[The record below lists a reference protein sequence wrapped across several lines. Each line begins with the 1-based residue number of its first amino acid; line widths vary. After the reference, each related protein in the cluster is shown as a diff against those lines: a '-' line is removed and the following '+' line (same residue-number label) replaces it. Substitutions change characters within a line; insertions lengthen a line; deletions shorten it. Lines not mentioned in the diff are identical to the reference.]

1 MKPSDFVKQFY
12 PFARETETKT
22 GISALFILAQA
33 AHESAYGNA
42 APGFMFFGKK
52 DFDGINGNEQLL
64 RTTEYSQRMDL
75 KFPEII
81 SITPCVRNG
90 LPYYKYVVRDY
101 FRKYNTPEES
111 FTDHAQFFFKNKRYV
126 DSLLVKEDPRE
137 FARRIAADGYATD
150 PNYATLL
157 ISMIDKIE
165 TLVPKEVINAGS
177 SVGYQG

>member
-1 MKPSDFVKQFY
+1 MKSEDFVKRFY
-12 PFARETETKT
+12 PFAQVTQTKT

-33 AHESAYGNA
+33 AHESAYGAA
-42 APGFMFFGKK
+42 APGNMFFGKK
-52 DFDGINGNEQLL
+52 DDDGTNGNEQLL

-90 LPYYKYVVRDY
+90 LPYYKYVVRDW

-111 FTDHAQFFFKNKRYV
+111 FTDHAQFFFRNKRYAKA
-126 DSLLVKEDPRE
+126 LLVKEDPRE
-137 FARRIAADGYATD
+137 FARRVAAAGYATD

-157 ISMIDKIE
+157 VVMIDKIE
-165 TLVPKEVINAGS
+165 VVISKIPKL
-177 SVGYQG
+177 